1 MTNQIGIVNFR
12 DIGGARVPDGRVV
25 KRGFWY
31 RGAALND
38 ATDADLAGLKG
49 LGIGLI
55 FDLRSTGEAT
65 GRPDRLPEG
74 VPYRNVPAVR
84 SLEQTGQ
91 ELLDWGRFVRQL
103 NESAAVLAAVEN
115 SQHGPDSIYA
125 EMIRQPAAFN
135 DLLHELLTRP
145 DRPVYVH
152 CSAGKDRTG
161 VASALLLRLLG
172 VARQDVLADYLLSA
186 AHPLP
191 DASGLLQTASRQ
203 SPRIA
208 KVLAT
213 MMGVSQW
220 QFDLAWDEPERTW
233 GGWDGFVGDGLG
245 LSPADVARLR
255 SACLS

>member
-1 MTNQIGIVNFR
+1 MTNRIGIVNFR
-12 DIGGARVPDGRVV
+12 DIGGAKVLDGRVV
-25 KRGFWY
+25 NRGLWY

-38 ATDADLAGLKG
+38 ATDADLAQLRR

-55 FDLRSTGEAT
+55 FDLRSTGEST
-65 GRPDRLPEG
+65 GRPDRLPAG
-74 VPYRNVPAVR
+74 VAYRNVPAVR
-84 SLEQTGQ
+84 SLEETGQ

-103 NESAAVLAAVEN
+103 NESAEVLAAVEY

-125 EMIRQPAAFN
+125 EMIRHPAAFN
-135 DLLHELLTRP
+135 ALFHELLARP

-186 AHPLP
+186 KNPLP
-191 DASGLLQTASRQ
+191 DASGLLQMAGRQ

-208 KVLAT
+208 EVLAT

-220 QFDLAWDEPERTW
+220 QFDLAWDEPERAW
-233 GGWDGFVGDGLG
+233 GGWGGFVGDGLG
-245 LSPADVARLR
+245 LSQADVARLR
-255 SACLS
+255 AAYLS